1 MGFGYGRQH
10 ANTIC
15 AAPAFILGVSEWTLA
30 TDEQTEP
37 FPRVRGASPV
47 VSEAIDLASER
58 SPTFLK
64 LVTTIDG
71 TDGIVTSTSDNVDGR
86 SCHACCWRS
95 PRPGQ
100 SPPSHHGGPTKKED
114 HLMVVV
120 RARVDLRDRSPEG
133 TRRC

>member
-10 ANTIC
+10 AT
-15 AAPAFILGVSEWTLA
+15 A
-30 TDEQTEP
+30 EQTEP
-37 FPRVRGASPV
+37 FPRGWRSGRV

-58 SPTFLK
+58 SPTFPK

-95 PRPGQ
+95 PRPGPIAPFT
-100 SPPSHHGGPTKKED
+100 SWWIHEERGPPHGC
-114 HLMVVV
+114 
-120 RARVDLRDRSPEG
+120 RSR
-133 TRRC
+133 TS